1 MAQSILVRLKPHN
14 PKAGQVLRRY
24 TYKGVRFDEANG
36 WYKVTEE
43 VARYLSQVRNSES
56 DQQSPFAFDVMSE
69 DQANELAEREH
80 AALVGQGRARPQ
92 DAPTVSAR
100 STEGHYVGGEGR
112 GDLRSGELGDPRGR
126 QLGPDDRGP
135 GARGPQRAGGS
146 QNRGGG
152 LGDPNEDNSQN
163 HYRPG
168 GSTSSDRGPSET
180 HATDPNPAP
189 EGQSPDM
196 AQKAGTPDQ
205 PHDVTQGAPTVT
217 GQSGR
222 PGEGKGAKA
231 GR

>member
-1 MAQSILVRLKPHN
+1 MAQSNILVRLKPHN

-36 WYKVTEE
+36 WYRVTEE

-69 DQANELAEREH
+69 EQANEMAEREH
-80 AALVGQGRARPQ
+80 QALVGQGRARPQ

-112 GDLRSGELGDPRGR
+112 GDFTTRDLTGGSR
-126 QLGPDDRGP
+126 LGPEDRGP
-135 GARGPQRAGGS
+135 GARGATRAGGP
-146 QNRGGG
+146 QNRGGSE
-152 LGDPNEDNSQN
+152 GDPNVDNSQN

-180 HATDPNPAP
+180 HATDANPAP
-189 EGQSPDM
+189 DGESPDM
-196 AQKAGTPDQ
+196 GQKSGTPAQ
-205 PHDVTQGAPTVT
+205 PHDATPGAGSVTQVQG
-217 GQSGR
+217 GR
-222 PGEGKGAKA
+222 PGEGKGGSKK
-231 GR
+231 